1 MDAGRRPRPHH
12 PRRCRI
18 LRYQPGA
25 AAPTN
30 LGDYPV
36 NKPSGFIIY
45 QGPSLLDGK
54 PIVAIATTASRN
66 VKTGSMVSI
75 WILRQDIDPV
85 TFIA

>member
-1 MDAGRRPRPHH
+1 MACTRQDNGK
-12 PRRCRI
+12 
-18 LRYQPGA
+18 
-25 AAPTN
+25 
-30 LGDYPV
+30 GDYPV

-75 WILRQDIDPV
+75 WIMRQDIDPV
-85 TFIA
+85 TFIATASRKVSEHV